1 MIPIEQNIY
10 QLRKQRNNPKKPH
23 PICMLILYYKLP
35 QHHSLQI
42 GNMDLMGGLF
52 NEQRTGCRIESRD
65 RWSMAQC
72 LSGDQ

>member
-23 PICMLILYYKLP
+23 PTCMLILYYKLP

-42 GNMDLMGGLF
+42 GN
-52 NEQRTGCRIESRD
+52 I
-65 RWSMAQC
+65 WI
-72 LSGDQ
+72 